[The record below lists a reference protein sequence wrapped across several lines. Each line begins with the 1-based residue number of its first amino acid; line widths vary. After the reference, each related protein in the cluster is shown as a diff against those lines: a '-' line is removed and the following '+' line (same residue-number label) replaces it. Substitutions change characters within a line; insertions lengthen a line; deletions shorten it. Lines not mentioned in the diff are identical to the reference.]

1 MTKVLSKYNL
11 NAGWQL
17 RFPKWGKGQPEF
29 EEKQIVL
36 TYNYSVQNT
45 QKIAIVFPKNKNKI
59 GQHNLSFTVIQGIF
73 LMY

>member
-1 MTKVLSKYNL
+1 MTIEISKL
-11 NAGWQL
+11 
-17 RFPKWGKGQPEF
+17 GKGQPEF

-45 QKIAIVFPKNKNKI
+45 QKIAIVFTKNKNKI
-59 GQHNLSFTVIQGIF
+59 GQHNVSFTVIQGIF